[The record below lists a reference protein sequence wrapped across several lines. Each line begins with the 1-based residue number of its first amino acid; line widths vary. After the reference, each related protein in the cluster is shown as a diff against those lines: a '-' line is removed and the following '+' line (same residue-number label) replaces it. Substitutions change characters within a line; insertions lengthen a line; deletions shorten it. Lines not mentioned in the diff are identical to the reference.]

1 MPLDRQNETE
11 RPRVAI
17 DAPGAELPHA
27 QDHWRV
33 NLSEAWEVAFW
44 SREFG
49 CSDGDLRSAVHAVG
63 EKAGAVRQ
71 YLASQ
76 SQQQRS

>member
-17 DAPGAELPHA
+17 DAPGAELPRA

-33 NLSEAWEVAFW
+33 NLTEAWEVAFW

-49 CSDGDLRSAVHAVG
+49 CSEGDLRSAVHAVG

>member
-1 MPLDRQNETE
+1 MPLDRQKETE
-11 RPRVAI
+11 RPRLAI
-17 DAPGAELPHA
+17 DAPGAEPPHA
-27 QDHWRV
+27 QDYWRV
-33 NLSEAWEVAFW
+33 NLTESWEVSFW

-49 CSDGDLRSAVHAVG
+49 CSEGDLRSAVNAVG
-63 EKAGAVRQ
+63 EKAGAVRE